1 METESPQ
8 HTCHRNILAEQ
19 RDGFAQLLIGVA
31 HGRGPRRW
39 GRIGPG
45 EGTLRRCRRRVR
57 PHLVL
62 ERAIA
67 IRRVEAVGVEPQ
79 RCGQCAELRGG
90 EGAQRHERG
99 VGVEPGAYRTHLGDA
114 PGEALGKQADDDRQ
128 DVMDQPDPALDPAHR
143 SRELDRVGAQRIA
156 RRAQARGL
164 LGVRHHLF
172 DLIEGARKPCGQA
185 IGQQAEGGV
194 AFGAVPASDSCP
206 ARGLARVG
214 AVAGERTSPVRMI
227 RTALEACIAPRLS
240 PNVSLAGVPRFIPKL
255 HRPWPGGRLPV
266 RANSSLVRRN
276 AETTT
281 RAPLRQAVTMWTR
294 PADRA
299 PSYGPCGQGMDKCAA
314 LPLPTLGALA
324 PTSPPLLQQRF
335 MEKATAPAPAG
346 SRITPSSQ
354 EIRLRNTPT
363 NSRGVPTRECEKQQS
378 ALGQCGD
385 A

>member
-1 METESPQ
+1 MIQ
-8 HTCHRNILAEQ
+8 KVLAHPRWQ
-19 RDGFAQLLIGVA
+19 QAMTPRDYAALTPLIWSHVN
-31 HGRGPRRW
+31 PY
-39 GRIGPG
+39 
-45 EGTLRRCRRRVR
+45 RRRVR

-62 ERAIA
+62 ARAIA
-67 IRRVEAVGVEPQ
+67 IRRVEAMGVEPQ
-79 RCGQCAELRGG
+79 RCGQCAQLRGG

-143 SRELDRVGAQRIA
+143 ARELDRVGAQRIA

-164 LGVRHHLF
+164 LGVRHQASSRSERHHLF
-172 DLIEGARKPCGQA
+172 DLIEGAREPCGQA

-227 RTALEACIAPRLS
+227 RTALEACIAPRLG

-314 LPLPTLGALA
+314 LAHPLPTLGALA
-324 PTSPPLLQQRF
+324 PTSPPLLQQRV

-363 NSRGVPTRECEKQQS
+363 NSRGVPTRECEKQQ
-378 ALGQCGD
+378 
-385 A
+385 